1 MLYKLLYAVII
12 VMDETFLKASAN
24 FLETDSTERQSAKP
38 LTEEEAE
45 RLWKIHA
52 NDVLE
57 ADENYRRAESK
68 QHRVGRIV
76 AWSYTILVA
85 GLLAFMI
92 GFYLWRFRFFWA
104 IVIYVVLLTACAL
117 AARTIYVHAVTNDH
131 LGELVNAAHDRY
143 VARLTGKRC

>member
-104 IVIYVVLLTACAL
+104 IVIYVVLLTACAM
-117 AARTIYVHAVTNDH
+117 AARTIYVHAVANDH

-143 VARLTGKRC
+143 VARLTGERC

>member
-1 MLYKLLYAVII
+1 
-12 VMDETFLKASAN
+12 MDETLLEASAN

-38 LTEEEAE
+38 LTGEEAE

-57 ADENYRRAESK
+57 ADENYRRAESE
-68 QHRVGRIV
+68 QRWVGRIV

-104 IVIYVVLLTACAL
+104 IVIYVVLLTACAM

-143 VARLTGKRC
+143 VARLTGERC

>member
-1 MLYKLLYAVII
+1 
-12 VMDETFLKASAN
+12 MDETLLEASAN

-57 ADENYRRAESK
+57 ADENYRRAESE
-68 QHRVGRIV
+68 QRRVGRIV

-104 IVIYVVLLTACAL
+104 IVIYVVLFTACAM
-117 AARTIYVHAVTNDH
+117 AARTIYVHAVANDH

-143 VARLTGKRC
+143 VARLTGERC